1 MSKKRVLITGAS
13 GYVSSQL
20 LPEFRDR
27 YELVLLDSRKEGR
40 GGLIE
45 DVFEV
50 DLTNPD
56 IDSYRQHF
64 RGVDAI
70 VHNAWINRPGLKS
83 NAPVQWL
90 EDRPPNNVDSY
101 YSERDNLDMAFHIF
115 KLALEENIGR
125 VVMTSSNHAADWY
138 EGTMHEE
145 GTKIIEPE
153 TFPKSD
159 NFYGWAKASY
169 EHMGFV
175 FATGRFGSPVE
186 NAHIR
191 IGAPRPIDGE
201 KLHTNQMSYR
211 RHLGAYFSPRDLC
224 QLYTKSIET
233 ADIKNED
240 GIPHQVFYG
249 ISDNTRAFWSLENAR
264 EVVGY
269 APEDDS
275 EQVFA
280 DEIAK
285 YMT

>member
-1 MSKKRVLITGAS
+1 MSKKRVLMTGAS

-20 LPEFRDR
+20 LPIFRER
-27 YELVLLDSRKEGR
+27 YDLVLLDSLKEGR

-45 DVFEV
+45 DVVEV

-56 IDSYRQHF
+56 IESYRKHF
-64 RGVDAI
+64 QGIDAV
-70 VHNAWINRPGLKS
+70 VHNAWINLPGLKS

-90 EDRPPNNVDSY
+90 EERSPNNVGSY
-101 YSERDNLDMAFHIF
+101 YSERDNLDMAFHVF

-125 VVMTSSNHAADWY
+125 VVVTSSNHAADWY
-138 EGTMHEE
+138 ECEMHKS
-145 GTKIIEPE
+145 GGQVITPE

-169 EHMGFV
+169 ENMGFV
-175 FATGRFGSPVE
+175 FATGRFGRPVE
-186 NAHIR
+186 NVHIR

-201 KLHTNQMSYR
+201 KLHSNQMSYH

-224 QLYTKSIET
+224 QLYIKSIET
-233 ADIKNED
+233 DDIENSD

-249 ISDNTRAFWSLENAR
+249 ISDNTRAFWSLGNAR

-275 EQVFA
+275 ENVFA